1 MVGVISSAQ
10 RKRWAVMRFAHGL
23 PDLKASPGMIAFKW
37 LEKPAGDGDV
47 LTQKLHKELPDAEIG
62 AVHDNLRLRL
72 AAQAAGAAIFDWNV
86 PGGTIVWDGAVQA
99 LPIRLDNNRAQ
110 ILIDSI
116 PQEKRGVLQNILD
129 TSSHYAT
136 SFQIELEIASAMG
149 PLNFTMM
156 GSRIPGEDGRSERLI
171 GVLRET
177 TERAREYQRLTYL
190 ATRDEVTGHLN
201 RNALR
206 AELAQAIDKAK
217 EEQRHC
223 AFIVASIDRLA
234 MINDSFGFDAGEE
247 VIVGVGER
255 IARSLRGSD
264 IIGRTAGNKFGV
276 ILKNCK
282 ESEIEIVAARLRA
295 AVRDNAIDTRGG
307 QVAATCSVGAVW
319 LPGAASN
326 SQEAMLR
333 AEEALD
339 RARERGRDGF
349 SVYKHSPQRESGRLR
364 QMSIA
369 DEIVD
374 ALKHSRL
381 KLAYQPIVGAKS
393 RRIAHY
399 ECLLR
404 MVKPDGEVVTA
415 GYFIPAA
422 EQMGIVHLVD
432 RFALETVIA
441 RLRAHTNITLAV
453 NVSGTS
459 ADDPAWLQS
468 FVDYIRDKGDV
479 ARRLIVEL
487 TETAAL
493 HHFEENARFITQ
505 LRELGVK
512 VAIDD
517 FGAGYTSFRNL
528 QMLHVDT
535 VKIDGSYVKNLSE
548 CPENQVF
555 VRTLVG
561 LAKNLGL
568 KTVAEWVGSDADA
581 ALLQSFGVD
590 YFQGFHFGEPLLA
603 PEWSNI

>member
-1 MVGVISSAQ
+1 MI
-10 RKRWAVMRFAHGL
+10 L
-23 PDLKASPGMIAFKW
+23 PKG

-47 LTQKLHKELPDAEIG
+47 LTHKLHKEPPENAAGAEIG
-62 AVHDNLRLRL
+62 AVHDNMRLRL

-86 PGGTIVWDGAVQA
+86 PGGTIAWDGALQA
-99 LPIRLDNNRAQ
+99 LPIHLDNNRAQ

-116 PQEKRGVLQNILD
+116 PQEKRGALQNILD

-136 SFQIELEIASAMG
+136 AFQIDLEIASAMG
-149 PLNFTMM
+149 PLNFTMT
-156 GSRIPGEDGRSERLI
+156 GSRMPAEDGRTERLI
-171 GVLRET
+171 GMLRET

-190 ATRDEVTGHLN
+190 ANRDELTGHLN

-217 EEQRHC
+217 EEHRHC

-255 IARSLRGSD
+255 LARSLRGSD

-276 ILKNCK
+276 ILRNCK
-282 ESEIEIVAARLRA
+282 EREIEIVSARLRA
-295 AVRDNAIDTRGG
+295 AVRDHAIDTCGG

-339 RARERGRDGF
+339 KARERGRDGF

-364 QMSIA
+364 QMAIA
-369 DEIVD
+369 DEIAL
-374 ALKHSRL
+374 ALKENRL
-381 KLAYQPIVGAKS
+381 KLAYQPIIGAKS
-393 RRIAHY
+393 RRVAHY

-404 MVKPDGEVVTA
+404 MVKPEGEIMTA
-415 GYFIPAA
+415 GYFVPAA

-432 RFALETVIA
+432 RFALESVVA
-441 RLRAHTNITLAV
+441 RLRAHKNITLAV

-459 ADDPAWLQS
+459 ADDPAWLQR

-479 ARRLIVEL
+479 ASRLIVEL

-493 HHFEENARFITQ
+493 NHFEENARFITQ

-590 YFQGFHFGEPLLA
+590 YFQGFHFGEPLLD
-603 PEWSNI
+603 PEWSKP

>member
-1 MVGVISSAQ
+1 VVS
-10 RKRWAVMRFAHGL
+10 
-23 PDLKASPGMIAFKW
+23 
-37 LEKPAGDGDV
+37 V
-47 LTQKLHKELPDAEIG
+47 LTQKLHKEQPVAEIG
-62 AVHDNLRLRL
+62 VVHENMRLRI
-72 AAQAAGAAIFDWNV
+72 AAQAAGAAVFDWHV
-86 PGGTIVWDGAVQA
+86 PDGAMVWDGALQV
-99 LPIRLDNNRAQ
+99 LPLHLDTSRAQ
-110 ILIDSI
+110 TLIDSI
-116 PQEKRGVLQNILD
+116 PQEKRGPLQTILD
-129 TSSHYAT
+129 TRTPYST

-149 PLNFTMM
+149 PLNFTMT
-156 GSRIPGEDGRSERLI
+156 GSRMPGEDGRTERLVGI
-171 GVLRET
+171 LRET
-177 TERAREYQRLTYL
+177 TERAREYQRLNYL
-190 ATRDEVTGHLN
+190 ATRDELTGHLN

-217 EEQRHC
+217 DEHRHC

-234 MINDSFGFDAGEE
+234 MINDGFGFDAGEE

-255 IARSLRGSD
+255 LARSLRGSD

-276 ILKNCK
+276 ILRNCK
-282 ESEIEIVAARLRA
+282 EREIEIISARLRS
-295 AVRDNAIDTRGG
+295 AVRDNVIDTCGG

-339 RARERGRDGF
+339 KARMRGRDGF
-349 SVYKHSPQRESGRLR
+349 TVYKHSPQRETGRLR

-369 DEIVD
+369 DEISL
-374 ALKHSRL
+374 ALKQNRL
-381 KLAYQPIVGAKS
+381 KLAYQPIIGAKS
-393 RRIAHY
+393 RRVSHY

-404 MVKPDGEVVTA
+404 MTRPDGEVMTT
-415 GYFIPAA
+415 GYFVPAA
-422 EQMGIVHLVD
+422 EQMGIVHLID
-432 RFALETVIA
+432 RFALETVVA
-441 RLRAHTNITLAV
+441 KLQQHPGITLAV
-453 NVSGTS
+453 NVSGTA

-468 FVDYIRDKGDV
+468 FIDYIRDKSDI
-479 ARRLIVEL
+479 ADRLIVEL
-487 TETAAL
+487 TETGAL

-548 CPENQVF
+548 SPENQVF

-568 KTVAEWVGSDADA
+568 KTVAEWVASDADA

-590 YFQGFHFGEPLLA
+590 YFQGFHFGEPVLD
-603 PEWSNI
+603 PEWSKT

>member
-1 MVGVISSAQ
+1 MVS
-10 RKRWAVMRFAHGL
+10 
-23 PDLKASPGMIAFKW
+23 
-37 LEKPAGDGDV
+37 V
-47 LTQKLHKELPDAEIG
+47 LTQKLHKELPVAEIG
-62 AVHDNLRLRL
+62 VVHENMRLRL
-72 AAQAAGAAIFDWNV
+72 AAQAAAAAVFDWHV
-86 PGGTIVWDGAVQA
+86 PSGSVVWGGA
-99 LPIRLDNNRAQ
+99 LQTLPLHLDNSRAQ
-110 ILIDSI
+110 TLIDSI
-116 PQEKRGVLQNILD
+116 PQEKRGPLQNILD
-129 TSSHYAT
+129 TRSPYAT
-136 SFQIELEIASAMG
+136 TFQIELEIASAMG

-156 GSRIPGEDGRSERLI
+156 GSRMPGEDGRTERMVGL
-171 GVLRET
+171 LRET
-177 TERAREYQRLTYL
+177 TERAREYQRLNYL
-190 ATRDEVTGHLN
+190 ATRDELTGHLN

-217 EEQRHC
+217 DEHRHC
-223 AFIVASIDRLA
+223 AFIVASVDRLA
-234 MINDSFGFDAGEE
+234 MINDGFGFDAGEE

-255 IARSLRGSD
+255 LARSLRGSD

-282 ESEIEIVAARLRA
+282 EREIEIVSGRLRA
-295 AVRDNAIDTRGG
+295 AVRDNIIDTCGG

-339 RARERGRDGF
+339 KARERGRDGF
-349 SVYKHSPQRESGRLR
+349 TVYKHSPQRESGRLR

-369 DEIVD
+369 DEIVQ
-374 ALKHSRL
+374 ALKQNRL
-381 KLAYQPIVGAKS
+381 KLAYQPIIGAKS
-393 RRIAHY
+393 RRVRHY
-399 ECLLR
+399 ESLLR
-404 MVKPDGEVVTA
+404 MVRPEGEVMTA
-415 GYFIPAA
+415 GYFVPAA
-422 EQMGIVHLVD
+422 EQMGIVHLID
-432 RFALETVIA
+432 RFALETVITQ
-441 RLRAHTNITLAV
+441 LRQHKNITLAV
-453 NVSGTS
+453 NVSGTA

-468 FVDYIRDKGDV
+468 FVDYIRERADV
-479 ARRLIVEL
+479 ASRLIVEL

-493 HHFEENARFITQ
+493 NHFEENARFITQ

-535 VKIDGSYVKNLSE
+535 VKIDGSYVKDLGDS
-548 CPENQVF
+548 PENQVF

-568 KTVAEWVGSDADA
+568 KTVAEWVASDAEA

-590 YFQGFHFGEPLLA
+590 YFQGFHFGEPALD
-603 PEWSNI
+603 PEFS